1 MTQEEKAMVMGFI
14 DTCYHTKVIEDEV
27 SESVDTLWKL
37 INKAGKLL
45 ENSKKE
51 KALRIE
57 LENQFIETIALV
69 KWKYFEYGEVAQEL
83 SENYNMNWT
92 PYKKEA

>member
-27 SESVDTLWKL
+27 SKSIDTLWKL
-37 INKAGKLL
+37 INEVGKMVK
-45 ENSKKE
+45 NSKKE
-51 KALRIE
+51 KSLCIE
-57 LENQFIETIALV
+57 LESQFLETIALV
-69 KWKYFEYGEVAQEL
+69 KWRYFEYGEVAQDL

>member
-27 SESVDTLWKL
+27 SKSINTLWSL
-37 INKAGKLL
+37 ICEVEKMLK
-45 ENSKKE
+45 NSKKGS
-51 KALRIE
+51 KLHVE
-57 LENQFIETIALV
+57 LESQFLETIALV
-69 KWKYFEYGEVAQEL
+69 KWRYFEYGEVAQDL

>member
-14 DTCYHTKVIEDEV
+14 DTCYHNKVIEDEV
-27 SESVDTLWKL
+27 SKSIDTLWKL
-37 INKAGKLL
+37 INKVGKMV

-51 KALRIE
+51 KSLHIE
-57 LENQFIETIALV
+57 LESQFLETIALV
-69 KWKYFEYGEVAQEL
+69 KWRYFEYGEVAQDL